1 MTKKN
6 SITDSEHQVLRV
18 IWAQGATTSRFVIDS
33 LSEKTGW
40 KPTTIKTLLHRLV
53 NKGYL
58 ATEKKGGQYL
68 YHPLI
73 SEASSQVADINNLLK
88 QHCRTHA
95 DQLII
100 DMIQQS
106 DLDQGMQDN
115 IFQAL
120 RDKDLVPTVT
130 CHCIP
135 GQCECHKDIG

>member
-58 ATEKKGGQYL
+58 ATEKKEDS
-68 YHPLI
+68 I
-73 SEASSQVADINNLLK
+73 STIL
-88 QHCRTHA
+88 
-95 DQLII
+95 
-100 DMIQQS
+100 
-106 DLDQGMQDN
+106 
-115 IFQAL
+115 
-120 RDKDLVPTVT
+120 
-130 CHCIP
+130 
-135 GQCECHKDIG
+135 